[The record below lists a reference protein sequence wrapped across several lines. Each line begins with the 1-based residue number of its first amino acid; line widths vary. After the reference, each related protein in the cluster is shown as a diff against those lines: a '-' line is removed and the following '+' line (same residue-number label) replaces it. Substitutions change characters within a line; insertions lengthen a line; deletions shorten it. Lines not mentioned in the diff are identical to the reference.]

1 MQISFLIE
9 KNPDLHLMKMQIS
22 FFLYINKNSNLHL
35 KKMQISFLIEKNSNL
50 HLLKMQIRFLIKKR
64 YDNKQIFEIKK
75 IDLNNK
81 SNMF

>member
-22 FFLYINKNSNLHL
+22 FFFFFLYINKNSNLHL
-35 KKMQISFLIEKNSNL
+35 KKMQISFLIKKNSNL
-50 HLLKMQIRFLIKKR
+50 HLLKMQIRFLNKKR

-75 IDLNNK
+75 NR
-81 SNMF
+81 SQQ